1 MHSHAL
7 PPELYGAA
15 QAFVNYLCV
24 KTNENVLITADTRS
38 DAGVVQSIVAVLIA
52 IGARPCVLSIPQ
64 LPFQGKLADP
74 YLPAPLSGAA
84 AACDVWIDLTYP
96 YLAGSTLHAQIMEQD
111 KARYML
117 ASDLNAEALLR
128 LFGGNVLVGVLDDME
143 AFNALTTQA
152 EAGRVRITSPL
163 GTDVSYLLNK
173 PKSSVV
179 RQANA
184 PGTYMIPGACGLYPQ
199 METVVGKIVLETV
212 FHEYYTPLSS
222 QLTLEVDG
230 RIQSVYGSGN
240 DRHVL
245 ERALLRAG
253 GGQFGYV
260 IHFTHGVHPI
270 ARFTGDCF
278 VEDIRAP
285 GCNAIGLGLPWWVPG
300 GGENH
305 PDGVISA
312 QSVWLDDK
320 LIVDAGRTISKQC
333 P

>member
-1 MHSHAL
+1 MRNRAL

-15 QAFVNYLCV
+15 QAFVDYMCV
-24 KTNENVLITADTRS
+24 KTNENVLLTADTRS
-38 DAGVVQSIVAVLIA
+38 DSGVLQSIVAVLIA
-52 IGARPCVLSIPQ
+52 MGVRPCVLSMPQ

-111 KARYML
+111 KVRYML
-117 ASDLNAEALLR
+117 ASDLDSEALLR
-128 LFGGNVLVGVLDDME
+128 LFGSGVLGGVLDDME
-143 AFNALTTQA
+143 AFQA
-152 EAGRVRITSPL
+152 RTRQAQAGRVRITSPL
-163 GTDVSYLLNK
+163 GTDVSYLLEK
-173 PKSSVV
+173 PKGSVK
-179 RQANA
+179 RQAAA

-199 METVVGKIVLETV
+199 METVVGKVVLESV
-212 FHEYYTPLSS
+212 FHEYYTPLRSP
-222 QLTLEVDG
+222 LTLQVDG
-230 RIQSVYGSGN
+230 RIQAVEGWGN

-260 IHFTHGVHPI
+260 IHFTHGVHPK
-270 ARFTGDCF
+270 AQFTGKCF
-278 VEDIRAP
+278 VEDIRAM

-312 QSVWLDDK
+312 QSVWLNDE
-320 LIVDAGRTISKQC
+320 LIVDAGRAIS
-333 P
+333 